1 MHAAWWVAAALLVVT
16 GVVGTVV
23 PALPGAPLV
32 FAGLLLAAWVDD
44 FQHVGGTTVTILAVL
59 AVLSL
64 VVDFIATSLGAR
76 RVGAS
81 ATAVAGALIGTVV
94 GLFFG
99 IAGLLLGPFVG
110 AVLGELLAR
119 RDLAQASRV
128 GVGTWIGLVLGTAAK
143 LALACAMVGVFLAA
157 YLV

>member
-1 MHAAWWVAAALLVVT
+1 MYAAWWVAAALLVVA
-16 GVVGTVV
+16 GVVGSVV

-32 FAGLLLAAWVDD
+32 FAGLVLAAWVDD
-44 FQHVGGTTVTILAVL
+44 FQHVGGGTIAVL
-59 AVLSL
+59 AAFTVLSL
-64 VVDFIATSLGAR
+64 VVDFIATSLGAK

-81 ATAVAGALIGTVV
+81 ATAIGGALIGTVV

-143 LALACAMVGVFLAA
+143 LGLACAMVGVFVAA
-157 YLV
+157 YLM